1 MLGLIKKFFAKK
13 QIPEETIQLDELI
26 TWLDTKSKPLFENLN
41 NDIDKIINK
50 VKDEK
55 EKVVE
60 NLKTLESAQ
69 LQNPKIPERAITIM
83 QGNRAGFIKK
93 VSYFFNK
100 IDLEYGNYKEL
111 INKCNNITNE
121 IQLLGKSTVKSY
133 QVLNEFFAREAENIA
148 INIKKIET
156 YSKDILKS
164 IENNK
169 ISDIDKIKN
178 NFSGIKNKIK
188 LKQQYSA
195 ELENN
200 KTNLQ
205 NNKNKKSETENKI
218 NEIKSGND
226 YDSYKKLLEGKN
238 NTGIKLKEI
247 ENRFFHDFSVLEK
260 ALKKYAK
267 IAFENEKLILEYLR
281 DSIAALAKDTDFQIL
296 KILHDLKNAIE
307 RDEFELDEK
316 KKKKA
321 IAKINE
327 LDGVYFAKTKDD
339 YLDTKKQLSD
349 IDTEIEN
356 NSSKKDLDSLNSDL
370 TTINQDI
377 ENINNKISNISNE
390 FEKINIEKLKENL
403 QNEVSDVLN
412 SRVTIL

>member
-1 MLGLIKKFFAKK
+1 MLEFIKNLFAKK
-13 QIPEETIQLDELI
+13 EIPTENIALDELD
-26 TWLDTKSKPLFENLN
+26 TWLDGKSKPLFENLN
-41 NDIDKIINK
+41 SNISQIITKIK
-50 VKDEK
+50 YEQ

-60 NLKTLESAQ
+60 NLKILEEAK

-83 QGNRAGFIKK
+83 QGNRSGFIKK

-100 IDLEYGNYKEL
+100 IDLEYDNYNEL
-111 INKCNNITNE
+111 ITKCNNTTTE
-121 IQLLGKSTVKSY
+121 IELLGKSTLKSY
-133 QVLNEFFAREAENIA
+133 QVLNEFFAREVENVA
-148 INIKKIET
+148 INIKNIET

-178 NFSGIKNKIK
+178 NIPGIKNKIK
-188 LKQQYSA
+188 LKQRHST
-195 ELENN
+195 ELESN

-205 NNKNKKSETENKI
+205 NRKNKKSETEKKI

-226 YDSYKKLLEGKN
+226 YDNYKKLLEEKN
-238 NTGIKLKEI
+238 NTEIKLKEI
-247 ENRFFHDFSVLEK
+247 EGTLFHDFSVLEK

-281 DSIAALAKDTDFQIL
+281 DSITTLAKDTDFQIL
-296 KILHDLKNAIE
+296 KILHNLKNAIE

-339 YLDTKKQLSD
+339 YLNTKKSLSD
-349 IDTEIEN
+349 ITSEIEN
-356 NSSKKDLDSLNSDL
+356 NISKKDLDSSNNEL
-370 TTINQDI
+370 TAINQDI
-377 ENINNKISNISNE
+377 ENLNNKISNISNE
-390 FEKINIEKLKENL
+390 VEKINVDKLKENL
-403 QNEVSDVLN
+403 QNEINDALD
-412 SRVTIL
+412 SRITIL